1 MSNESPDT
9 IHGRMK
15 EGAHI
20 AGYGLT
26 RAMDNLKWLLEGSR
40 YEELSAGY
48 GSVNDFLRDTEQAFR
63 LLKID
68 PAERKQIATLVKEL
82 QPEASQRAIADMVGV
97 SEKTVAKDLGYDRQ
111 AASLDA
117 KERVKEPETA
127 SLDAPQPWTVDD
139 TYDPAAGYKPKSP
152 IIPQS
157 TGNEWWTP
165 TEYIE
170 SVRSVMQHIDLDPA
184 SCEEANAVVR
194 AATFYGE
201 EDDGLAQPWSGKVF
215 MNPPYSMNKP
225 FAEKMIAEYEAGNV
239 EEAIVLLGAHAI
251 ETKWF
256 ANYWDYV
263 LCFTGHRIKFNTP
276 SGPAVA
282 GNIAGSVFIYL
293 GSNQQGFAKEFEK
306 HGYVVKRWS

>member
-1 MSNESPDT
+1 MTNESPDT

-15 EGAHI
+15 EGAHL

-48 GSVNDFLRDTEQAFR
+48 GNVNDFLRDTETAFR

-68 PAERKQIATLVKEL
+68 PAERKQIAALVKEL
-82 QPEASQRAIADMVGV
+82 QPEASQRAIADMIGA
-97 SEKTVAKDLGYDRQ
+97 SDKTIGADLGAEYSAKDIE
-111 AASLDA
+111 SHEEIIDA
-117 KERVKEPETA
+117 PAEV
-127 SLDAPQPWTVDD
+127 SAPQPWTADD
-139 TYDPAAGYKPKSP
+139 NYDPADSYKPRSP

-170 SVRSVMQHIDLDPA
+170 SVQNVMQHIDLDPA
-184 SCEEANAVVR
+184 SCEKANAVVR

>member
-1 MSNESPDT
+1 MTNELTPISKAEQALARATTPSESKQVEALAAAAKAWAREQNDFEKVVEAARIYILARRKT
-9 IHGRMK
+9 TELVVPHITHGDHGLQNRGINTETSVVLADYGFTKLQWHRRTK
-15 EGAHI
+15 E
-20 AGYGLT
+20 
-26 RAMDNLKWLLEGSR
+26 LEGIT
-40 YEELSAGY
+40 LDDIDGY
-48 GSVNDFLRDTEQAFR
+48 
-63 LLKID
+63 ID
-68 PAERKQIATLVKEL
+68 ECI
-82 QPEASQRAIADMVGV
+82 
-97 SEKTVAKDLGYDRQ
+97 EKTV
-111 AASLDA
+111 
-117 KERVKEPETA
+117 EP
-127 SLDAPQPWTVDD
+127 TVFGLLRF
-139 TYDPAAGYKPKSP
+139 ALQ
-152 IIPQS
+152 IIGDS

-165 TEYIE
+165 IEYME
-170 SVRSVMQHIDLDPA
+170 SVREVMQHIDLDPA
-184 SCEEANAVVR
+184 SCEKANAVVR
-194 AATFYGE
+194 AATFYSE
-201 EDDGLAQPWSGKVF
+201 EDDGLMQPWFGKVF
-215 MNPPYSMNKP
+215 MNPPYSTNKP